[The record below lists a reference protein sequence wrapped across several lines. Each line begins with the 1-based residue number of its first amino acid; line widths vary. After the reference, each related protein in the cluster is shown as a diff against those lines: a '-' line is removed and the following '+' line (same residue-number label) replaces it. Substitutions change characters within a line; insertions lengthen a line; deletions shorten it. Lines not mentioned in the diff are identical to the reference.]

1 MQAGKNMKINF
12 FAQNINNKS
21 LLKRNPN
28 FPNANQKSKEIAF
41 SSGLA
46 VIKVEP
52 KKIRTS
58 LNILDAA
65 LISMEEAVLSSN
77 KNIGIKN
84 LEAVKVYASDKEA
97 RKAFVEIIKKLIKI
111 KNPTV
116 EDKIFQSECLCELRK
131 YADVRKDVLEILAE
145 VINNKNSNFRG
156 SALYMSGHCIQ
167 YKNAIP
173 QVLNIVENAAKDDN
187 EHIRQEAARIIQKI
201 LSKQSYSDD
210 KVAACAEL
218 LLKDENGLTRNIVMM
233 GIYRYIDAKESK
245 PLFDVLKNYINV
257 EKDPMFHETF
267 ELAQSLIL
275 MLEKYGDVY
284 YKYRYAGR
292 EMPNEIKKM
301 YHPPHFLVDTKNIDL
316 KKDAERFLSLMRK
329 SLYDAFEVS
338 PKATEREIKKAYE
351 KIAFKWHPDRK
362 NDWPIDESK
371 ICEEIFKKVT
381 VIFSILNDKEKRTL
395 YDNGGKKWLM
405 QNYKTLFEP
414 SSFNSKE
421 IIKSLPSS

>member
-1 MQAGKNMKINF
+1 MKINF
-12 FAQNINNKS
+12 FKPNINN
-21 LLKRNPN
+21 
-28 FPNANQKSKEIAF
+28 QKNNGIAF

-46 VIKVEP
+46 VVKPEP
-52 KKIRTS
+52 RKIRTAV
-58 LNILDAA
+58 NVMDCA
-65 LISMEEAVLSSN
+65 LKSMEEAVLSNN
-77 KNIGIKN
+77 KNLGIKS
-84 LEAVKVYASDKEA
+84 LKAVKFYASDKEA
-97 RKAFVEIIKKLIKI
+97 RKTFVEIIKKLIKTN
-111 KNPTV
+111 NPTV
-116 EDKIFQSECLCELRK
+116 ENKIFQSECLCELRK

-145 VINNKNSNFRG
+145 VVNNQNSEYRG
-156 SALYMSGHCIQ
+156 SALYMTGHCIQ

-173 QVLNIVENAAKDDN
+173 EVLNTVENAAKDDN
-187 EHIRQEAARIIQKI
+187 EHIRQEAASIIQK
-201 LSKQSYSDD
+201 LLTKRAYSDD

-218 LLKDENGLTRNIVMM
+218 LLKDKNGLTRNIVMM

-245 PLFDVLKNYINV
+245 PLFDVLKNYISV
-257 EKDPMFHETF
+257 EKEPMFHETF

-275 MLEKYGDVY
+275 MLEKYGDIY
-284 YKYRYAGR
+284 YKYKYAGR

-301 YHPPHFLVDTKNIDL
+301 YHPPHFSVDTKNIDL

-329 SLYDAFEVS
+329 SLYAAFEVS

-351 KIAFKWHPDRK
+351 KIVFKWHPDSK

-381 VIFSILNDKEKRTL
+381 VIYSILSDKEKRML
-395 YDNGGKKWLM
+395 YDKGGKQWLV